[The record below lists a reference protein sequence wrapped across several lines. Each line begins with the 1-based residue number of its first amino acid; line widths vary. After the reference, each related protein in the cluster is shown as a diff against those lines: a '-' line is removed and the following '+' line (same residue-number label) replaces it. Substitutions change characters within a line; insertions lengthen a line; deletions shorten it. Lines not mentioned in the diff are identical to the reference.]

1 MIDWRQIDSVL
12 LDMDG
17 TLLDLHYDNQFWQE
31 LIPRRYALSRGLD
44 VNTAKAVLK
53 PIFKR
58 TEGTLNWYCIDYW
71 SRELRLDIPL
81 LKREVA
87 HLIAVH
93 PHVLDFLRALR
104 AAGKRAVL
112 VTNAHHQ
119 SLALKLEYTRLGD
132 YLDAIVSA
140 HDIGYPKEDPLF
152 WRHLAERHPYAP
164 DRSLLID
171 DNLNVLRSARRYGI
185 AHLLAIGQPDSRR
198 PCGDT
203 GEFAALRDFRTIT
216 PPLES

>member
-71 SRELRLDIPL
+71 SRELGLDIPL

-104 AAGKRAVL
+104 AAGKRVLL
-112 VTNAHHQ
+112 VTNAHHH

-152 WRHLAERHPYAP
+152 WRHLAERHPYDP
-164 DRSLLID
+164 GRSLLID

-216 PPLES
+216 PALES

>member
-1 MIDWRQIDSVL
+1 MMDWRQIDSVL

-58 TEGTLNWYCIDYW
+58 TEGTLNWYCIDHW
-71 SRELRLDIPL
+71 SRELGLDIPL

-104 AAGKRAVL
+104 TAGKRALL

-119 SLALKLEYTRLGD
+119 SLTLKLEYTRLGD

-152 WRHLAERHPYAP
+152 WRHLAERHPYDP

-216 PPLES
+216 PALES

>member
-58 TEGTLNWYCIDYW
+58 SEGTLDWYCIDYW

-87 HLIAVH
+87 HLIAVQ
-93 PHVLDFLRALR
+93 PHVLDFLRSLR
-104 AAGKRAVL
+104 AAGKQVLL

-132 YLDAIVSA
+132 YLDTIVSA

-152 WRHLAERHPYAP
+152 WRHLAEYHPYAP
-164 DRSLLID
+164 GRTLLID
-171 DNLNVLRSARRYGI
+171 DNLAVLRSARRYGI
-185 AHLLAIGQPDSRR
+185 AHLLAIQQPDSRR
-198 PCGDT
+198 PPADT
-203 GEFAALRDFRTIT
+203 GEFAALRDFRAIS
-216 PPLES
+216 PAS